1 MNKQL
6 TKKSI
11 GIAASAALMA
21 TMAFS
26 GSALA
31 GPGNA
36 PDKGNAPK
44 GSQTS
49 VDVYSNCAIVGDQLV
64 VNVTVTDKNE
74 GTDKTPAELV
84 SVTVQAQEKTG
95 PKTSVGVG
103 DAWEWTSDTYDLVDD
118 KCDNGSTISIGNTCT
133 ISLEVCGAL
142 SGGGKALD
150 ALTSVDTGEN
160 GSQLTYTSMCKDS
173 DLKLDAGSC

>member
-21 TMAFS
+21 SLAFS

-31 GPGNA
+31 GKPE
-36 PDKGNAPK
+36 KGNAPK

-49 VDVYSNCAIVGDQLV
+49 VDVYSNCNIVGDQLV
-64 VNVTVTDKNE
+64 VNVTVTDKNA

-84 SVTVQAQEKTG
+84 SVSVQPQEKIG
-95 PKTSVGVG
+95 PRNLVGVG
-103 DAWEWTSDTYDLVDD
+103 DAWKWTSDLYDEADD
-118 KCDNGSTISIGNTCT
+118 KCDNGTVIKIGDTCT
-133 ISLEVCGAL
+133 ISFSVCEAL
-142 SGGGKALD
+142 SSNAKALD
-150 ALTSVDTGEN
+150 ALTTVDTGEN
-160 GSQLTYTSMCKDS
+160 GSKVTYTSMCKDS